1 MPPSAAP
8 SDGVF
13 SSTSETPGEAGEPGS
28 SIHEE
33 GGGAGDLGVGQTQEF
48 HRRFSGIDNSSTMR
62 ASVYELPPPAYD
74 AIDFSLPRPP
84 VLGGEGYQSFSVNS
98 RLPPEQIS

>member
-1 MPPSAAP
+1 ML
-8 SDGVF
+8 
-13 SSTSETPGEAGEPGS
+13 SSTSETSGRAGEPDS
-28 SIHEE
+28 SIHE
-33 GGGAGDLGVGQTQEF
+33 GGGSTGDVGSGHPQEF
-48 HRRFSGIDNSSTMR
+48 HRRFGDMDNPSTMR

-84 VLGGEGYQSFSVNS
+84 TLGGEGYQSFSVNS